1 MDTKTILACG
11 FLFLGGIALLILSV
25 MTNSSMGLGLS
36 TLFALVCAIPL
47 VICAWK
53 GAFPS
58 ADPEQRSCSTDQQK
72 EDEHEHT

>member
-25 MTNSSMGLGLS
+25 MTNSSVGLGLS

-53 GAFPS
+53 GAFSHADTEEPS
-58 ADPEQRSCSTDQQK
+58 HATHQQK